1 MQTINDGTHAILPAA
16 TPIERRLDRAR
27 VPVTMLRQSDGKL
40 RRDGSGAAS
49 VQPKYPVAERGRVQG
64 ALELKD
70 RRKQRVAENNAVY
83 YRSQKEKRRWRKDQR
98 KRRQL
103 RGQDKGTWHHAANVL
118 ENVVVC
124 TLVRCAASGTPF
136 LGFACRDLAQSLG
149 FAGF

>member
-1 MQTINDGTHAILPAA
+1 MQTINDGTHDILPAA

-40 RRDGSGAAS
+40 RHDGSGAAE

-70 RRKQRVAENNAVY
+70 RRKQRVEENNAVY

-103 RGQDKGTWHHAANVL
+103 RGQDYLPRNLFSTF
-118 ENVVVC
+118 
-124 TLVRCAASGTPF
+124 LVIRST
-136 LGFACRDLAQSLG
+136 
-149 FAGF
+149 